1 MIIIIFE
8 IYSYILIFMISLCFQ
23 TLWSKRLDESRSSAA
38 IQLSDCKK
46 RDIFFFSIQKDF

>member
-8 IYSYILIFMISLCFQ
+8 IYPYILIFMISLCFQ

-46 RDIFFFSIQKDF
+46 RDIFFSVQKDF